1 VKRRNPGQEEAIIE
15 VTLIPETWIIAPLV
29 TEQQLRRWYEKGWIN
44 DEDLHLDRSAGWL
57 THPHSPGRAFPRSA
71 DGRPIIFKL
80 WLLAPMKRACDKLG
94 YSRSVLGFSIIDD
107 HGFPVEY
114 VEIPD
119 QPLKYRRVIL
129 GPKQSTEY
137 FEYIDSTYEL
147 KFRVKTRYPKEF
159 CEILN
164 AAGRIGLMA
173 RSGKGFGKFRVS
185 FKVETLKNQ

>member
-1 VKRRNPGQEEAIIE
+1 VKRRNPEQEEAIIE

-44 DEDLHLDRSAGWL
+44 DEDLHLDR
-57 THPHSPGRAFPRSA
+57 AFPRSA

-94 YSRSVLGFSIIDD
+94 YSRSVLNFSIIDD